1 MSVTTPSV
9 SLNSALA
16 GSGLNSAPAINPA
29 TEPAAI
35 RNGDATAKQ
44 AYQVG
49 VSFEQML
56 VTQLTQEL
64 ASTATDSGDDSSD
77 GSSDGSSGDSSG
89 ASGLMGS
96 DPASSAYASMLPQTM
111 TSSIMAGGGTGI
123 ALQIARSIDPALA
136 HPTANQSDPT
146 SGAKS

>member
-1 MSVTTPSV
+1 MSLSVPSDM
-9 SLNSALA
+9 SLASA
-16 GSGLNSAPAINPA
+16 GLPSAPTVNPA

-35 RNGDATAKQ
+35 RNGDANAKQ

-49 VSFEQML
+49 LSFEQVL

-64 ASTATDSGDDSSD
+64 ASTATDSGDSSDSSD
-77 GSSDGSSGDSSG
+77 SGDGSSDSSG

-123 ALQIARSIDPALA
+123 ALQIAKSIDPALA
-136 HPTANQSDPT
+136 HPVAKTDPS